1 MVSLEVPAAHP
12 RRAHRRSVS
21 GHPTSRRRTAAQI
34 SYNMSRVRSSGS
46 RIELR
51 LAGALRQRR
60 LRFKCQVRDLPGSPD
75 FVLEKNKICI
85 FCDSEFWHGFRWQE
99 AKMRI
104 KSNQAFWIAKIEDNM
119 RRDRRVTRQLKSRGW
134 KVIRLWERDILQ
146 RLTWCMDNLSII
158 LNSS

>member
-1 MVSLEVPAAHP
+1 MSPELPFHP
-12 RRAHRRSVS
+12 RCAYRRPVS
-21 GHPTSRRRTAAQI
+21 DRSAPRRRTAAQI
-34 SYNMSRVRSSGS
+34 SYNMSRIRSSGS

-75 FVLEKNKICI
+75 FVLEGDKICI

-99 AKMRI
+99 AKMQI
-104 KSNQAFWIAKIEDNM
+104 KSNRAFWIAKIEDNM
-119 RRDRRVTRQLKSRGW
+119 RRDRRVTRQLKSSGW

-146 RLTWCMDNLSII
+146 RLKWCMNNICTVS
-158 LNSS
+158 NYT